1 MCVGGNS
8 SAFLSPLHLFTFL
21 DPGVS
26 GNFSVPLNLVCSYNV
41 EENLI
46 HVNGLIFMQIT
57 DKWSLMKKMV
67 KCLL

>member
-1 MCVGGNS
+1 MCGGNS

-46 HVNGLIFMQIT
+46 LCQWIFFCNLHFVNANY
-57 DKWSLMKKMV
+57 
-67 KCLL
+67 

>member
-46 HVNGLIFMQIT
+46 LCQWIDIHANY
-57 DKWSLMKKMV
+57 
-67 KCLL
+67 